1 MKAVATTPH
10 DRAIEYEPVIG
21 LEIHVQLNTRTKMFC
36 AGELSFADQPNSHT
50 CPVCLGLPGALPA
63 ANARAIHFGVMIG
76 LALECEIAPRSL
88 FHRKNYFYP
97 DLPKGYQISQYDVP
111 LCRGGRLG
119 QVRIHRVHLE
129 EDAAKLNHIG
139 ASGRIHGAD
148 RSWVDFNRGGT
159 PLVEI
164 VTEPDIR
171 SPEQAR
177 EWLTLLRATLRRS
190 GVSDDNMD
198 EGSLRCDA
206 NVSVRSVG
214 TEELGTK
221 TELKNMNS
229 FRFLE
234 RGVRAEIERQIELLR
249 SGESVIQQTLHYDP
263 ARDTLTPLRSKEEAH
278 DYRYFP
284 EPDLVPLVVGE
295 EMIAAAR
302 ADLPELPAERAERF
316 QHDLGLRPDRAWELA
331 FATERAD
338 YFERALQAAPD
349 GVDADAL
356 ANWIPQLVERIGSD
370 ADPGQSNVT
379 PEALACLVALVSAKA
394 VTRDAARG
402 VLTRMVAE
410 GGEPAAIVEQ
420 QGLVAMDGGGE
431 LAAIVAAALAANPD
445 AAERVREGNAR
456 AIGPIVGHVMRET
469 KGRAE
474 TLLRVLER
482 RFTVKVPAD
491 LDAAIRGTTDLAR
504 LECWVDLAV
513 DAGSLEEFRR
523 PSQI

>member
-1 MKAVATTPH
+1 MKALATMPPEP
-10 DRAIEYEPVIG
+10 AIEYEPVIG
-21 LEIHVQLNTRTKMFC
+21 LEIHVQLRTRTKMFC
-36 AGELSFADQPNSHT
+36 GCELSFADQPNSHT

-63 ANARAIHFGVMIG
+63 ANVRAVHFGVMIG
-76 LALECEIAPRSL
+76 LALGCEIAPRSL

-164 VTEPDIR
+164 VTEPDIH

-177 EWLTLLRATLRRS
+177 EWLTLLRATLRRL
-190 GVSDDNMD
+190 GVSDVNMD

-206 NVSVRSVG
+206 NVSVRPIG
-214 TEELGTK
+214 TDELGTK

-263 ARDTLTPLRSKEEAH
+263 AQDALTPLRSKEEAH

-284 EPDLVPLVVGE
+284 EPDLVPLVAGE

-316 QHDLGLRPDRAWELA
+316 EQDLGLRPDRARELA

-338 YFERALQAAPD
+338 YFERTLQAAAD
-349 GVDADAL
+349 GVEADAL
-356 ANWIPQLVERIGSD
+356 ANWMPQLVERIGSD

-379 PEALACLVALVSAKA
+379 PEALASLVALVSTKA
-394 VTRDAARG
+394 ITRDAARG
-402 VLTRMVAE
+402 VLTRLVDE
-410 GGEPAAIVEQ
+410 GGDPAAIVEEE
-420 QGLVAMDGGGE
+420 GLQAMTGGLSE
-431 LAAIVAAALAANPD
+431 FVKAAIAADPEAAAK
-445 AAERVREGNAR
+445 VRAGNMKAM
-456 AIGPIVGHVMRET
+456 GPLVGFVMRET
-469 KGRAE
+469 KGRADGGE
-474 TLLRVLER
+474 VTRL
-482 RFTVKVPAD
+482 
-491 LDAAIRGTTDLAR
+491 IREQLAG
-504 LECWVDLAV
+504 E
-513 DAGSLEEFRR
+513 
-523 PSQI
+523 